1 MSAPSS
7 PSRAEVDGIAAW
19 TVIRAARELAR
30 RLAVELE
37 PLEISPVEFGVLAQL
52 AAAEGAGAGA
62 TGPADGASATRATG
76 GTGAAGTTD
85 ATDAAGRASATGT
98 TDAVGRA
105 DGLSQ
110 ADLARA
116 VGVRPQSMTALVA
129 GLTTRAL
136 VVRRADP
143 GRGRHSRLALTD
155 AGRALLADAWP
166 LVTASDDWFAGD
178 ATDTE
183 ALVATLHPL
192 LGTARGGVGD
202 VP

>member
-52 AAAEGAGAGA
+52 AAAEGLDGSASGRASAAG
-62 TGPADGASATRATG
+62 TASAT
-76 GTGAAGTTD
+76 GTASTASAGIAPGTTD
-85 ATDAAGRASATGT
+85 AT
-98 TDAVGRA
+98 GRA
-105 DGLSQ
+105 DGLRQ

-136 VVRRADP
+136 LVRRADP

-192 LGTARGGVGD
+192 LGTARGGVGE

>member
-52 AAAEGAGAGA
+52 AAAEGAGASGP
-62 TGPADGASATRATG
+62 GPASGASATRATG
-76 GTGAAGTTD
+76 GTGAAG

>member
-37 PLEISPVEFGVLAQL
+37 PLDLSPVEFGVLAQL
-52 AAAEGAGAGA
+52 AAAEGAGA
-62 TGPADGASATRATG
+62 TGPTSGASATRATG

-85 ATDAAGRASATGT
+85 ATDAVGRASGTGT

>member
-52 AAAEGAGAGA
+52 AAAEGPDGSASGRASAAG
-62 TGPADGASATRATG
+62 TASAT
-76 GTGAAGTTD
+76 GTASTASAGIAPGTTD
-85 ATDAAGRASATGT
+85 AT
-98 TDAVGRA
+98 GRA

-192 LGTARGGVGD
+192 LGTARGGVGE

>member
-1 MSAPSS
+1 MSAPSP
-7 PSRAEVDGIAAW
+7 PSRSEVDRIAAW

-52 AAAEGAGAGA
+52 AAAVGA
-62 TGPADGASATRATG
+62 D
-76 GTGAAGTTD
+76 
-85 ATDAAGRASATGT
+85 ASATGT
-98 TDAVGRA
+98 ADVTGTADAPGRG

-136 VVRRADP
+136 VERRADP

-166 LVTASDDWFAGD
+166 LVAASDSWFAGG
-178 ATDTE
+178 ASRTE

-192 LGTARGGVGD
+192 LGTARGGVD
-202 VP
+202 EVP

>member
-52 AAAEGAGAGA
+52 AAAEGAGA
-62 TGPADGASATRATG
+62 TGPTSGASATRATG

-85 ATDAAGRASATGT
+85 ATDAAGRASGTGT

-116 VGVRPQSMTALVA
+116 VGVRPQSMTALAA

-192 LGTARGGVGD
+192 LGTARGGVGE

>member
-37 PLEISPVEFGVLAQL
+37 PVGLSPVEFGVLAQL
-52 AAAEGAGAGA
+52 AAAEGPEALGAVDPGQLE
-62 TGPADGASATRATG
+62 
-76 GTGAAGTTD
+76 
-85 ATDAAGRASATGT
+85 
-98 TDAVGRA
+98 
-105 DGLSQ
+105 GLSQ

-136 VVRRADP
+136 VERRADP

-155 AGRALLADAWP
+155 AGRSLLADAWP
-166 LVTASDDWFAGD
+166 LVAASDDWFAGGAD
-178 ATDTE
+178 RTE

-192 LGTARGGVGD
+192 LGTARGGVGE

>member
-62 TGPADGASATRATG
+62 TGPASGASATRATG
-76 GTGAAGTTD
+76 GTGAA
-85 ATDAAGRASATGT
+85 GT

-192 LGTARGGVGD
+192 LGTARGGVGE

>member
-52 AAAEGAGAGA
+52 AAAEGAGA
-62 TGPADGASATRATG
+62 TGPASGASATRATG

-85 ATDAAGRASATGT
+85 ATDAAGRASGTGT

-116 VGVRPQSMTALVA
+116 VGVRPQSMTALVT

-192 LGTARGGVGD
+192 LGTARGGVGE